1 MKQELQFFE
10 NIIYNEKY
18 FSAEKSEEAVLMLHG
33 YPSPEGKNEYIAE
46 YISSYLKKDVFLIH
60 YAGLGKSNLNFSF
73 PKSIEDSIN
82 YFNCLNE
89 IKKYKSFY
97 LIGHSWGG
105 LIALNIIKHVNT
117 NNIKSVLLLS
127 PYTYFPSGCDLT
139 QLIQL
144 VYNETKEFFRGS
156 YAEMANQVQE
166 IILNYQPLLF
176 LDKLKSFTGVINI
189 IQAANDIE
197 VLPSNTKLFFDSL
210 SNRATYFEIN
220 CDHGFSQNRE
230 DLLLLIHDLIGKS

>member
-1 MKQELQFFE
+1 MKQELQYFE

-18 FSAEKSEEAVLMLHG
+18 CSSENAEEAVLMLHG
-33 YPSPEGKNEYIAE
+33 YPSPDGKNEYIAE
-46 YISSYLKKDVFLIH
+46 FVSTYLKKDVFLIH

-82 YFNCLNE
+82 YFTFLNE
-89 IKKYKSFY
+89 KKIYKSFY

-105 LIALNIIKHVNT
+105 LIALNIIKHFNT

-127 PYTYFPSGCDLT
+127 PYTYFPSGCNLNH
-139 QLIQL
+139 LIQL
-144 VYNETKEFFRGS
+144 VYNESKEFFRGTF
-156 YAEMANQVQE
+156 AEMTNQVEE
-166 IILNYQPLLF
+166 IILQYQPGLF
-176 LDKLKSFTGVINI
+176 LDKLKTFTGDINI

-197 VLPSNTKLFFDSL
+197 VLPSNTKFFIDSL
-210 SNRATYFEIN
+210 SNNAKYFEIN
-220 CDHGFSQNRE
+220 CDHGFNQNRE